1 MIWTPLNY
9 FDSNGFLVPMI
20 VPLEEELLGVA
31 FVDRTPEL
39 ERRCEIIADITIL
52 ATRERHD
59 PTFSHDD

>member
-1 MIWTPLNY
+1 
-9 FDSNGFLVPMI
+9 MI